1 MSLASVPSSA
11 TFLDLETFRKTPE
24 PAELSSRCTLNVNG
38 TPWVMDL
45 PLAGATLVGANTSCA
60 NAGAANIARQ
70 TAAMGSRMRD
80 LICAQRSRG
89 RAPGAIGARPR
100 SYPGGD

>member
-11 TFLDLETFRKTPE
+11 SFLDFETFRNTPE
-24 PAELSSRCTLNVNG
+24 PVELSSRWTLKVNG
-38 TPWVMDL
+38 TPRATDL
-45 PLAGATLVGANTSCA
+45 PLVGATLVGANTSCA

-70 TAAMGSRMRD
+70 TAAMGNRMRD
-80 LICAQRSRG
+80 LIYAQRSRG